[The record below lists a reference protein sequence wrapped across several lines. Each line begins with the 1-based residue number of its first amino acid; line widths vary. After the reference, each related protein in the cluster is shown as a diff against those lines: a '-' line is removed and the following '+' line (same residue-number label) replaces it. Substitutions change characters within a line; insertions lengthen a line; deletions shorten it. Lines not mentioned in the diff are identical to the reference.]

1 MLEYSNTFRY
11 YDYNMAS
18 LWQRLTNKV
27 ETRAS
32 QPTIPTRYAATV
44 TPDTALTLTAVY
56 RAVQII
62 ATPISKMTINTYR
75 YATGMEV
82 KVENPILVNK
92 PSISET
98 RRDFLFQTVTELA
111 LTGNAFWYKQYGS
124 NGQVNNLTIL
134 PSSAVQVSNPIDRN
148 GKPDLSRIVYNY
160 LGTEYSKNEI
170 EHLKIFA
177 RAGYLRGVSPIES
190 CRKDISAAIDL
201 RDYAGNWFTAAGVPT
216 GVLKTNA
223 MLTPADAETI
233 TANWHNKQQNRQVA
247 VLGNGFEYQQIALSP
262 RDALFTE
269 VQDQQVQSI
278 ARMFG
283 IPARLLLTSVP
294 GSSDTYSNLVDE
306 SQVFYRFT
314 LMAYSDAITD
324 ALSNCLPRGTR
335 IEFDFEHL
343 FKADVAARYDYYKVG
358 IDAGVITKEEARM
371 KEGLNV

>member
-1 MLEYSNTFRY
+1 
-11 YDYNMAS
+11 MAS
-18 LWQRLTNKV
+18 LWTRLTKPT
-27 ETRAS
+27 ESRAA
-32 QPTIPTRYAATV
+32 QPTIPSRSAAVV

-82 KVENPILVNK
+82 MVDNPVLVNK
-92 PSISET
+92 PSINEN

-111 LTGNAFWYKQYGS
+111 LSGNAFWYKNYGS

-134 PSSAVQVSNPIDRN
+134 PSSAVEVTNPVGRDGR
-148 GKPDLSRIVYNY
+148 PDLTRIVYNY
-160 LGTEYSKNEI
+160 LGKSYSKNEI
-170 EHLKIFA
+170 EHLKIFS
-177 RAGYLRGVSPIES
+177 RAGYLRGVSPIDS

-201 RDYAGNWFTAAGVPT
+201 RDYAGNWFMAGGVPT

-223 MLTPADAETI
+223 MLNAADAEAV

-247 VLGNGFEYQQIALSP
+247 VLGNGFEYQTIALSP

-269 VQDQQVQSI
+269 VQDQQVQAI
-278 ARMFG
+278 ARLFG
-283 IPARLLLTSVP
+283 VPARLLLTSIP
-294 GSSDTYSNLVDE
+294 GASDTYTNLQDE
-306 SQVFYRFT
+306 NQVFYRHT
-314 LMAYSDAITD
+314 LMAYTDAITD
-324 ALSNCLPRGTR
+324 ALSNCLPRGVR

-343 FKADVAARYDYYKVG
+343 FKADVAARYNYYKTGV
-358 IDAGVITKEEARM
+358 DAGFLTVEEIRT